1 MFWFKSIV
9 QPQEPQNGLV
19 TDSVEAAAL
28 GLYGKV
34 W

>member
-9 QPQEPQNGLV
+9 QPQETLSGLATGSAETGV
-19 TDSVEAAAL
+19 L
-28 GLYGKV
+28 GLHGMV